1 MPFPR
6 TLCLLAWLA
15 AQACPA
21 VSHAQG
27 SRTDAIELARAYRTR
42 HGSEILSEFAELLAM
57 PCVASDTENIHR
69 NARYIAAALR
79 RRGAVA
85 ELFER
90 PDAPPI
96 VFGSLSVPGATRTLI
111 VYVHYDGQP
120 VDKSQWTTDPWTA
133 TLYSAAIEDG
143 GHRIDLPKPREPIDP
158 DWRLYARASGDDK
171 APIIAILAAL
181 DALKEHGIA
190 PTSNIKFF
198 FEGEEEAGSPHL
210 RQYLEAHRAKIDADA
225 WIVCDG
231 PHHQSRRPQLM
242 FGVRGI
248 TDIEITVYGA
258 TRYLH
263 SGHYGNW
270 APNPALMLSQLLA
283 SMKDETG
290 RVLVKGY
297 YDSVE
302 PLSKGERA
310 ALAAVPPIGNEL
322 RKELGL
328 RHTEAGDAPYVD
340 RLLLPSLNIRGFVSA
355 TVGKTARNVIP
366 NTATAS
372 IDMRLVKGNDPPKM
386 VELVEAHIRG
396 QGYHI
401 VREDPDHATR
411 LAHAKIAKVVRG
423 GGYPAA
429 RTSMDVP
436 IIRQITRAAERA
448 AGGSI
453 IRLPTLGGSLPLYLL
468 TDYLKKPVVIAPLAN
483 HDDNQ
488 HAPDENIRIGNLW
501 YGIDLM
507 TALFTMPD

>member
-1 MPFPR
+1 MPRPR
-6 TLCLLAWLA
+6 YVWLLVWLA
-15 AQACPA
+15 AFACAVACQAQRPR
-21 VSHAQG
+21 SE
-27 SRTDAIELARAYRTR
+27 AIELAREYRNR
-42 HGSEILSEFAELLAM
+42 HGAEILGEFAELLAM
-57 PCVASDTENIHR
+57 PCVASDAENTR
-69 NARYIAAALR
+69 LNARHIAGALR
-79 RRGAVA
+79 RRGVHV

-96 VFGSLSVPGATRTLI
+96 VFGSLQVPGATRTLI
-111 VYVHYDGQP
+111 FYAHYDGQP
-120 VDKSQWTTDPWTA
+120 VDESKWTVPPWTA
-133 TLYSAAIEDG
+133 TLYSKAIEDG
-143 GHRIDLPKPREPIDP
+143 GHRIDMPKPSATIDP
-158 DWRLYARASGDDK
+158 EWRLYARASGDDK
-171 APIIAILAAL
+171 APIIAIFAAL
-181 DALKEHGIA
+181 DSLTENKIT
-190 PTSNIKFF
+190 PTSNLKFF

-210 RQYLEAHRAKIDADA
+210 REYLEAHRSKIDADA
-225 WIVCDG
+225 WVICDG
-231 PHHQSRRPQLM
+231 PVHQSRRPQLM

-248 TDIEITVYGA
+248 TGLEITVYGA

-283 SMKDETG
+283 GMKDDNG
-290 RVLVKGY
+290 RVLVRGY

-302 PLSKGERA
+302 PLSDVERA
-310 ALAAVPPIGNEL
+310 ALASVPPIGRAL
-322 RKELGL
+322 RKDFGL
-328 RHTEAGDAPYVD
+328 MHTEANDAPYVD

-366 NTATAS
+366 TTATAS
-372 IDMRLVKGNDPPKM
+372 IDMRLVKGNDPQRM
-386 VELVEAHIRG
+386 IELVEGHIRE

-411 LAHAKIAKVVRG
+411 LAYARIAKVVRG

-429 RTSMDVP
+429 RTSMDLP
-436 IIRQITRAAERA
+436 IIKQITRAAERA
-448 AGGSI
+448 AGESM

-468 TDYLKKPVVIAPLAN
+468 ADYLKKPFVIAPIAN

-507 TALFTMPD
+507 TALFTMP